1 MLTGILL
8 ISLISFI
15 AIVSYRRP
23 RLEQRVIKRIP
34 VIDWLNILVFPLVF
48 YAGMVFIVRSIF
60 ARPRISILDFDD
72 SLIIGVGV
80 FFVIYAFVGLS
91 VHFVSKVLSRYIRSD
106 SRSRIFTIN
115 EIFHGKLSHYIT
127 FVSSWMVGFSMALL
141 EINYPLADK
150 ISSGMVILIG
160 LSAIMGGYSA
170 TKTVF
175 YTSSWYGGYNKPL
188 FLITALLLY
197 VLIVIYR
204 ANRLI
209 LFSYP
214 INIFVAILY
223 ATIICT
229 FILRQFLIFSKLSKK
244 RRLQFLTKILS
255 AY

>member
-15 AIVSYRRP
+15 AVVSYRRP

-34 VIDWLNILVFPLVF
+34 LIDWLNIFVFPLVF
-48 YAGMVFIVRSIF
+48 YAGIVMIVRSIF
-60 ARPRISILDFDD
+60 TRPRISILDFDD

-80 FFVIYAFVGLS
+80 IFAIYFFVGLS

-115 EIFHGKLSHYIT
+115 EIFHGKLSHYVT
-127 FVSSWMVGFSMALL
+127 FVSSWMVGFTMAIL

-150 ISSGMVILIG
+150 ISSGLVILIG
-160 LSAIMGGYSA
+160 LIAMLGGFSA

-204 ANRLI
+204 ANKLS
-209 LFSYP
+209 LYYYP
-214 INIFVAILY
+214 LNIFVAVLY
-223 ATIICT
+223 ASIIWT
-229 FILRQFLIFSKLSKK
+229 FLIRQFLIFSKLSKK
-244 RRLQFLTKILS
+244 RRLQFLTKVLS
-255 AY
+255 A